1 MNTTQVEDVRSSN
14 VDKELYIDIDDVFG
28 RSVEQEEHDVADSR
42 EVQVEET
49 STAVGVIPT
58 VPQEVRRSLI
68 TPKPNTRYALNY
80 LLLTDEGE
88 PEDIKEVLAVDDS
101 IKWKLPME
109 DEMNSLDEN
118 GTWVLVRLPSD
129 QILAEAQEVSHPVII
144 VWMANWCRKCIYLK
158 PKLEKL
164 SAEYDT
170 RVKFYYVDV
179 NSVSQVLV
187 KRGNISKM
195 PTIQLWKDGEM
206 KEEVIGGHK
215 AWQMLDEIREMI
227 QKYI

>member
-1 MNTTQVEDVRSSN
+1 MAVSATNSRLLCREIYSRDQQQKQSSTGVHCSLLVNNGVGNLLSSPTQSFWSDRKIKREERRRDIKVEAFWDTAKSPTSIVL
-14 VDKELYIDIDDVFG
+14 EPI
-28 RSVEQEEHDVADSR
+28 
-42 EVQVEET
+42 T
-49 STAVGVIPT
+49 STE
-58 VPQEVRRSLI
+58 Q
-68 TPKPNTRYALNY
+68 
-80 LLLTDEGE
+80 
-88 PEDIKEVLAVDDS
+88 
-101 IKWKLPME
+101 
-109 DEMNSLDEN
+109 LDHI
-118 GTWVLVRLPSD
+118 LV
-129 QILAEAQEVSHPVII
+129 EAQEVSHPVII
-144 VWMANWCRKCIYLK
+144 DWMANWCRKCIYLK

-195 PTIQLWKDGEM
+195 PTIQLWEDGET

-215 AWQMLDEIREMI
+215 AWQVLDEVREMI

>member
-1 MNTTQVEDVRSSN
+1 MAVSATNSRLLYREIYSRDQQQQSSSSTSVHCSLMANNGVGSLSSPTQSFWSDSTIKREDRRR
-14 VDKELYIDIDDVFG
+14 DIKVKAFWDTAKSPTSIVL
-28 RSVEQEEHDVADSR
+28 EPI
-42 EVQVEET
+42 T
-49 STAVGVIPT
+49 STE
-58 VPQEVRRSLI
+58 QL
-68 TPKPNTRYALNY
+68 
-80 LLLTDEGE
+80 
-88 PEDIKEVLAVDDS
+88 
-101 IKWKLPME
+101 
-109 DEMNSLDEN
+109 
-118 GTWVLVRLPSD
+118 D

-144 VWMANWCRKCIYLK
+144 DWMANWCRKCIYLK

-215 AWQMLDEIREMI
+215 AWQVLDEIREMI

>member
-1 MNTTQVEDVRSSN
+1 MAVSATNSRLLYREIYSRDQQQQQSSSTSVHCSLMVNNGVGLLSSSPTQSFWSDSTIKREDRRR
-14 VDKELYIDIDDVFG
+14 DVKVKAFWDTAK
-28 RSVEQEEHDVADSR
+28 SPTSIVLEPI
-42 EVQVEET
+42 T
-49 STAVGVIPT
+49 STE
-58 VPQEVRRSLI
+58 QL
-68 TPKPNTRYALNY
+68 
-80 LLLTDEGE
+80 
-88 PEDIKEVLAVDDS
+88 
-101 IKWKLPME
+101 
-109 DEMNSLDEN
+109 
-118 GTWVLVRLPSD
+118 D
-129 QILAEAQEVSHPVII
+129 QILAEAQEVSDPVII
-144 VWMANWCRKCIYLK
+144 DWMANWCRKCIYLK

-215 AWQMLDEIREMI
+215 AWQVLDEIREMI